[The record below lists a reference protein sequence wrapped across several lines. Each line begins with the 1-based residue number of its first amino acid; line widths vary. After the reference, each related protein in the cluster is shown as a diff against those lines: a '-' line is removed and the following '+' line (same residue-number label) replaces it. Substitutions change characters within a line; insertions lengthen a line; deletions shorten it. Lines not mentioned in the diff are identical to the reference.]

1 MHPNLC
7 TSVTMFMY
15 VLRRELNRAWMDS
28 APCSPIIPSPHC
40 HFLIHGT
47 TFLQQ
52 FHYQFQRYHLAF
64 QKMSY
69 CMLLNVRLSLLLVD
83 IHMHIPSMQSQC
95 SVLPLFILQL
105 CSTWLII
112 TVGYSRSHS
121 TCACLPVGEG

>member
-1 MHPNLC
+1 MDQSLQC
-7 TSVTMFMY
+7 S
-15 VLRRELNRAWMDS
+15 RAIS
-28 APCSPIIPSPHC
+28 AISFPVSEVP
-40 HFLIHGT
+40 FG
-47 TFLQQ
+47 
-52 FHYQFQRYHLAF
+52 F

-83 IHMHIPSMQSQC
+83 ILMHIPSMQSQY